1 MIKVR
6 KENEE
11 VLYPIE
17 DAVAIKRLDLQELKS
32 LSLLNKR
39 KRIRICA
46 HMSPSDKLHD
56 MLIVHGKDCY
66 VRPHKHFSKAE
77 SLTIL
82 EGEADLILFEEDG
95 LIRDV
100 IRMGELSTNKD
111 FFYRISSSI
120 YHMLIIRSEF
130 LTFHEATEG
139 PFDRAD
145 TLFPKW
151 APEEDSDSLV
161 DFMKSIENE
170 IHKNIIK

>member
-6 KENEE
+6 KENDE
-11 VLYPIE
+11 VLFPIE
-17 DAVAIKRLDLQELKS
+17 DAVAIKRSDLQELKS

-46 HMSPSDKLHD
+46 HMNPSDKLHD
-56 MLIVHGKDCY
+56 MLIVHGKECY
-66 VRPHKHFSKAE
+66 VRPHKHSSKAE

-95 LIRDV
+95 SIRDV

-139 PFDRAD
+139 PFDRED
-145 TLFPKW
+145 TLFPEW
-151 APEEDSDSLV
+151 SPSEDSDSLV
-161 DFMKSIENE
+161 DFMESIESN
-170 IHKNIIK
+170 IHNNFLK